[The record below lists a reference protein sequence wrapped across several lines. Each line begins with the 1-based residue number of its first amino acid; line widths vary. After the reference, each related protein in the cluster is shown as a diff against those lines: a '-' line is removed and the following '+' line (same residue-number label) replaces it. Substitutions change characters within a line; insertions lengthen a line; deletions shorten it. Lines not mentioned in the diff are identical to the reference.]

1 MGSKSNRF
9 ETLLEHVPTDANTQG
24 DYFSG
29 ILPEWQKR
37 AKKKVLNPQSQ
48 KLWYA
53 VKAPAI
59 FKIRN
64 VKKQNK
70 KKLVPRNQGTKL
82 TRDGLKG
89 CVPEVSLADLQYDGV
104 GFQKKVME
112 IRTREEQ
119 TNDWKGVANTLIVD
133 STEKDTEKACPPIH
147 LLHDGFVGKVK
158 MLKKP
163 KTELGKLMGL
173 HGEGSNSGKSIVDG
187 TSVKVE

>member
-1 MGSKSNRF
+1 MLMPRLPVVICFVCISFTVKHN
-9 ETLLEHVPTDANTQG
+9 NQ
-24 DYFSG
+24 
-29 ILPEWQKR
+29 ILK
-37 AKKKVLNPQSQ
+37 AS
-48 KLWYA
+48 YA
-53 VKAPAI
+53 QDQQAHQA
-59 FKIRN
+59 
-64 VKKQNK
+64 
-70 KKLVPRNQGTKL
+70 
-82 TRDGLKG
+82 
-89 CVPEVSLADLQYDGV
+89 
-104 GFQKKVME
+104 QKKVME